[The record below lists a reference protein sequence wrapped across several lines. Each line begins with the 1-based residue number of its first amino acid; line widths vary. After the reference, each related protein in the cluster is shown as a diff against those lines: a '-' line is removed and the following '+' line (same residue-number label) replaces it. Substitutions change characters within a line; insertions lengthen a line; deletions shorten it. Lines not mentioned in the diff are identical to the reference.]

1 VGQPVAGARPRPR
14 TVGGVARIA
23 ELIYYPVKGCAG
35 ASVPDALLTPAGLAH
50 DRSFMVI
57 GEDGVFRS
65 QRRDRRLALICPEV
79 GGGGRLLTLRAPGAG
94 DIAVAVDLAAA
105 RRDVALFGTRYQG
118 IDQGDDVA
126 DWLSDVLAARSRLVR
141 VPPEHRRVT
150 DGQTPGTCGYADS
163 SALLVTSR
171 SSLGLLNERIVARG
185 GERVPMSRFRPNV
198 VVAGWDRPHTE
209 DRVRQA
215 SAGSAEIGY
224 AKLDIRCAVTLV
236 DQLTATKAGPEPI
249 RTLAGYRRTA
259 RGGVAFGTKFAVLR
273 PGRLSVG
280 DEVRISSWGE
290 SEL

>member
-1 VGQPVAGARPRPR
+1 VA
-14 TVGGVARIA
+14 TIA

-35 ASVPDALLTPAGLAH
+35 ASVPDAPVTPAGLIH

-57 GEDGVFRS
+57 GADGVFRS
-65 QRRDRRLALICPEV
+65 QRRDPRLALIRPEV
-79 GGGGRLLTLRAPGAG
+79 GGGGGRLTLRAPGTG
-94 DIAVAVDLAAA
+94 DIGVDVDLTAA
-105 RRDVALFGTRYQG
+105 RRDVALFGVRYQG
-118 IDQGDDVA
+118 IDQGDDAA
-126 DWLSDVLAARSRLVR
+126 DWLSDVLGARSRLVR

-171 SSLGLLNERIVARG
+171 SSLDLLNERIVTRG
-185 GERVPMSRFRPNV
+185 GQRVPMSRFRPNV

-215 SAGSAEIGY
+215 SAGSTEIGY

-236 DQLTATKAGPEPI
+236 DQRTAAKAGPEPI
-249 RTLAGYRRTA
+249 RTLAGYRRA
-259 RGGVAFGTKFAVLR
+259 GRGGVAFGTKFAVLR
-273 PGRLSVG
+273 PGRLAVG
-280 DEVRISSWGE
+280 DEVRVSAWGE